1 MMFIPSK
8 PQQNLNYKNQTN
20 KFINTFFLS
29 LPEQEREIANFSLQ
43 VSKIKTILPSL
54 KEKKRYISFEV
65 VSDNNFSFNEIK
77 KEINK
82 HILKILGEKGYSKA
96 GIMFI
101 DTNTKNQGIIKTNNK
116 ELINTRAALTLIN
129 EINNK
134 KLIIKC
140 RKVSGILKKAKNS
153 L

>member
-1 MMFIPSK
+1 M
-8 PQQNLNYKNQTN
+8 
-20 KFINTFFLS
+20 
-29 LPEQEREIANFSLQ
+29 
-43 VSKIKTILPSL
+43 SKIKTILPSL
-54 KEKKRYISFEV
+54 REKKRYIAFEV
-65 VSDNNFSFNEIK
+65 ISDNKFSFDEIK

-101 DTNTKNQGIIKTNNK
+101 NMNKQNKGIIKTNNK

-134 KLIIKC
+134 KAIIKC
-140 RKVSGILKKAKNS
+140 KKVSGLLKKVKQED
-153 L
+153 